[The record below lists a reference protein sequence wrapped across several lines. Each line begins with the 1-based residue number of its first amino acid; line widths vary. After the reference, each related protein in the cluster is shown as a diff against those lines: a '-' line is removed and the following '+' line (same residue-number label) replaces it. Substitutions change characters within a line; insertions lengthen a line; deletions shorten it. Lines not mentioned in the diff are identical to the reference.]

1 MSAQTLV
8 RVRMQSAYQHSEFAL
23 QVSNLNLV
31 LDKHQILQN
40 ISFDVTEGQFIGL
53 LGPNGCG
60 KTTTIGMIL
69 GLLKPSK
76 GEVLINGKNIETNKI
91 SLLHKMNF
99 ISPYIE
105 LPKKLKV
112 KQNLIVYGKLY
123 NVDDLENRIDYL
135 SDKLRLSDLLDKIT
149 GELSSGQK
157 NRVSLAKALI
167 NDPTVLLLDE
177 PTASLDPETGD
188 FVRTFLENYKKE
200 KKISVL
206 LASHNMD
213 EVKRLCSSVLMMKD
227 GIIVDR
233 GTPKDLILKHG
244 RKNLEEVFLEIA
256 RNKR

>member
-1 MSAQTLV
+1 MTNSIEVINLSKNYKSKKA
-8 RVRMQSAYQHSEFAL
+8 
-23 QVSNLNLV
+23 VSNINF
-31 LDKHQILQN
+31 KIN
-40 ISFDVTEGQFIGL
+40 ENEIIGL

-69 GLLKPSK
+69 GLLKPSSGK
-76 GEVLINGKNIETNKI
+76 ILINGMDIEKNKI
-91 SLLHKMNF
+91 SILNKINF

-112 KQNLIVYGKLY
+112 KQNLIIYGKLY
-123 NVDDLENRIDYL
+123 NIKNLNDHINYL
-135 SDKLRLSDLLDKIT
+135 AEKLRLKELLNKVT

-167 NDPTVLLLDE
+167 NNPSVLLLDE

-200 KKISVL
+200 NKISVL

-213 EVKRLCSSVLMMKD
+213 EVKRLCNSVMMMKD
-227 GIIVDR
+227 GVIIDS
-233 GTPKDLILKHG
+233 GTPDHLITKHG
-244 RKNLEEVFLEIA
+244 RKNLEEVFLELV
-256 RNKR
+256 REKNEFY

>member
-1 MSAQTLV
+1 MTNSIEV
-8 RVRMQSAYQHSEFAL
+8 I
-23 QVSNLNLV
+23 NLSKSYKSKKAV
-31 LDKHQILQN
+31 KN
-40 ISFDVTEGQFIGL
+40 ISFKINENEIVGL

-60 KTTTIGMIL
+60 KTTTIAMIL
-69 GLLKPSK
+69 GLLKPSSGK
-76 GEVLINGKNIETNKI
+76 VLINGMNIENHRI

-105 LPKKLKV
+105 LPKKLTV

-123 NVDDLENRIDYL
+123 SVKNLNERINFL
-135 SDKLRLSDLLDKIT
+135 SNELRIEEFLNTIT

-206 LASHNMD
+206 LASHNMN
-213 EVKRLCSSVLMMKD
+213 EVKRLCNSVLMMKD
-227 GIIVDR
+227 GIIIDN
-233 GTPKDLILKHG
+233 GTPDQLVKKYG
-244 RKNLEEVFLEIA
+244 RENLEEVFLQLV
-256 RNKR
+256 RNNNEF

>member
-1 MSAQTLV
+1 MSNSIEV
-8 RVRMQSAYQHSEFAL
+8 I
-23 QVSNLNLV
+23 NLSKKYKSKEAVN
-31 LDKHQILQN
+31 N
-40 ISFDVTEGQFIGL
+40 INFKINENEIVGL

-69 GLLKPSK
+69 GLLKPTSGK
-76 GEVLINGKNIETNKI
+76 VLINGMDIEKNKI
-91 SLLHKMNF
+91 SLLNKMNF

-105 LPKKLKV
+105 LPKKLTV
-112 KQNLIVYGKLY
+112 RQNLIVYGKLY
-123 NVDDLENRIDYL
+123 NIKKPNERIDYL
-135 SDKLRLSDLLDKIT
+135 SNKLRLNELLDKIT

-167 NDPTVLLLDE
+167 NDPSVLLLDE

-200 KKISVL
+200 RKISVL

-213 EVKRLCSSVLMMKD
+213 EVKRLCGTVLMMKD
-227 GIIVDR
+227 GSIVNS
-233 GTPKDLILKHG
+233 GTPDHLIKKYG

-256 RNKR
+256 RNKNEFN

>member
-1 MSAQTLV
+1 MPNSIEVINLSKIFKNKKAV
-8 RVRMQSAYQHSEFAL
+8 N
-23 QVSNLNLV
+23 NLNFKINENEMV
-31 LDKHQILQN
+31 
-40 ISFDVTEGQFIGL
+40 GL

-69 GLLKPSK
+69 GLLKPTS
-76 GEVLINGKNIETNKI
+76 GEVLINGTNIENNKI
-91 SLLHKMNF
+91 SILHKMNF

-123 NVDDLENRIDYL
+123 NVKDIDERINYL
-135 SDKLRLSDLLDKIT
+135 ANQLRLHELLDKIT

-206 LASHNMD
+206 LASHNME
-213 EVKRLCSSVLMMKD
+213 EVKRLCGYVLMMKD
-227 GIIVDR
+227 GLIVDN
-233 GTPKDLILKHG
+233 GTPEELILKYG
-244 RKNLEEVFLEIA
+244 RKDLEEVFLEIA
-256 RNKR
+256 RKKK

>member
-1 MSAQTLV
+1 MSNSIEVINLSKSYKLKKAV
-8 RVRMQSAYQHSEFAL
+8 RG
-23 QVSNLNLV
+23 
-31 LDKHQILQN
+31 
-40 ISFDVTEGQFIGL
+40 ISFKINENEIVGL

-60 KTTTIGMIL
+60 KTTTIAMIL
-69 GLLKPSK
+69 GLLKPSS
-76 GEVLINGKNIETNKI
+76 GQVLINGMNIENHRI

-105 LPKKLKV
+105 LPKKLTV

-123 NVDDLENRIDYL
+123 SVKNLNERINFL
-135 SDKLRLSDLLDKIT
+135 ANKLRLEKFLNNVT

-206 LASHNMD
+206 LASHNMS
-213 EVKRLCSSVLMMKD
+213 EVKRLCNSVLMMKD
-227 GIIVDR
+227 GLIIDG
-233 GTPKDLILKHG
+233 GTPDQLIKKHG
-244 RKNLEEVFLEIA
+244 RENLEEVFLQLV
-256 RNKR
+256 RNNNEF